1 MKMKDLA
8 LAQVRRGER
17 FTLDGVEFVKLED
30 DLDAAFAVAAD
41 TLPECCQFEDDDAER
56 EDHNNY
62 AGSLLSKTV
71 ERWLRDKH
79 PAIFSAVVERPID
92 LTTMDGMTD
101 YGKPLAVVRALTI
114 DEYRKHRSILP
125 LTSKPYWLATGWT
138 TNSSPLSSGYYAYSI
153 SIVGTVGY
161 YGVYYA
167 RFAPRP
173 ALYLKSSI
181 LVSVETEDEGKALA
195 DYSDTDLIDEL
206 RPAWVIGENVANI
219 LNLALDDVLS
229 DLESKGYTARAFM
242 VPARGVG
249 APHQRYRFAIVAH
262 ADGDGRGGAGPAP
275 AEGRDIHQVIAS
287 MPESGLPG
295 GGGYWKS
302 EPGMD
307 RMVDGLPNWMD
318 RVRCLGNAVCPPQF
332 FPFFQ
337 QIRLIEEAEHEPTA
351 RAADGA
357 GSDPAAGVRQTE
369 RNGTQS

>member
-8 LAQVRRGER
+8 LAQVRRGEH

-138 TNSSPLSSGYYAYSI
+138 TNSSPGSNASYAYGI
-153 SIVGTVGY
+153 STGGS
-161 YGVYYA
+161 VYTAHVVYNA
-167 RFAPRP
+167 NVAPRP

-206 RPAWVIGENVANI
+206 
-219 LNLALDDVLS
+219 
-229 DLESKGYTARAFM
+229 
-242 VPARGVG
+242 
-249 APHQRYRFAIVAH
+249 YR
-262 ADGDGRGGAGPAP
+262 R
-275 AEGRDIHQVIAS
+275 RRS
-287 MPESGLPG
+287 T
-295 GGGYWKS
+295 Y
-302 EPGMD
+302 
-307 RMVDGLPNWMD
+307 
-318 RVRCLGNAVCPPQF
+318 
-332 FPFFQ
+332 
-337 QIRLIEEAEHEPTA
+337 
-351 RAADGA
+351 
-357 GSDPAAGVRQTE
+357 DPD
-369 RNGTQS
+369 

>member
-1 MKMKDLA
+1 MKMKNLD

-125 LTSKPYWLATGWT
+125 LTSKPYWLATAWT
-138 TNSSPLSSGYYAYSI
+138 TNSSPYSSVSSAYYIYTGA
-153 SIVGTVGY
+153 TVRNC
-161 YGVYYA
+161 VCVA
-167 RFAPRP
+167 NFAPRP

-206 RPAWVIGENVANI
+206 
-219 LNLALDDVLS
+219 
-229 DLESKGYTARAFM
+229 
-242 VPARGVG
+242 
-249 APHQRYRFAIVAH
+249 YR
-262 ADGDGRGGAGPAP
+262 R
-275 AEGRDIHQVIAS
+275 RRS
-287 MPESGLPG
+287 T
-295 GGGYWKS
+295 Y
-302 EPGMD
+302 
-307 RMVDGLPNWMD
+307 
-318 RVRCLGNAVCPPQF
+318 
-332 FPFFQ
+332 
-337 QIRLIEEAEHEPTA
+337 
-351 RAADGA
+351 
-357 GSDPAAGVRQTE
+357 DPD
-369 RNGTQS
+369 

>member
-30 DLDAAFAVAAD
+30 DLDAAFAVTAD

-79 PAIFSAVVERPID
+79 PAIFSAVAERPID

-138 TNSSPLSSGYYAYSI
+138 TNSSPISNDYRAYYIYTG
-153 SIVGTVGY
+153 GTVY
-161 YGVYYA
+161 RVYNA
-167 RFAPRP
+167 FFAPRP

-206 RPAWVIGENVANI
+206 
-219 LNLALDDVLS
+219 
-229 DLESKGYTARAFM
+229 
-242 VPARGVG
+242 
-249 APHQRYRFAIVAH
+249 YR
-262 ADGDGRGGAGPAP
+262 R
-275 AEGRDIHQVIAS
+275 RRS
-287 MPESGLPG
+287 T
-295 GGGYWKS
+295 Y
-302 EPGMD
+302 
-307 RMVDGLPNWMD
+307 
-318 RVRCLGNAVCPPQF
+318 
-332 FPFFQ
+332 
-337 QIRLIEEAEHEPTA
+337 
-351 RAADGA
+351 
-357 GSDPAAGVRQTE
+357 DPD
-369 RNGTQS
+369 

>member
-1 MKMKDLA
+1 MKMKNLA

-138 TNSSPLSSGYYAYSI
+138 TNSSPYSDGYIAYFI
-153 SIVGTVGY
+153 NTDGTVY
-161 YGVYYA
+161 YSYVYGAVSNGGVYYA
-167 RFAPRP
+167 GFAPRP

-206 RPAWVIGENVANI
+206 
-219 LNLALDDVLS
+219 
-229 DLESKGYTARAFM
+229 
-242 VPARGVG
+242 
-249 APHQRYRFAIVAH
+249 YR
-262 ADGDGRGGAGPAP
+262 R
-275 AEGRDIHQVIAS
+275 RRS
-287 MPESGLPG
+287 T
-295 GGGYWKS
+295 Y
-302 EPGMD
+302 
-307 RMVDGLPNWMD
+307 
-318 RVRCLGNAVCPPQF
+318 
-332 FPFFQ
+332 
-337 QIRLIEEAEHEPTA
+337 
-351 RAADGA
+351 
-357 GSDPAAGVRQTE
+357 DPD
-369 RNGTQS
+369 